1 MKPGWFTEFQIL
13 TELAQ
18 QESRMRQKDVADSLG
33 LTVQA
38 VSKHF
43 RRLLAEDLVAF
54 SGVEYILTPQ
64 GRERL
69 IEYTN
74 FLQAHTRKAAS
85 CLRMERQW
93 PAIAS
98 KPIRRGE
105 EVGIVMKNG
114 ILCAVSRNCKDAKAF
129 GVAVAESSK
138 GEDVALHNLRGR
150 VSLRRGRVLVVTIP
164 GINRGGSKKVD
175 LEKVRKIHTRFNPQR
190 IGVMG
195 TVARVV
201 ANKLDLKVDLEFG
214 VSRSAAMAALR
225 GLDVLVLG
233 TGRMTNRVLEEV
245 EKTNIRYSCEI
256 PCTVENCILP
266 NPELNHKPPQ
276 SSEDGY

>member
-18 QESRMRQKDVADSLG
+18 QQSRMRQKDIADSLG
-33 LTVQA
+33 ITVQA

-43 RRLLAEDLVAF
+43 KRLLADHLVAF
-54 SGVEYILTPQ
+54 SGVEYVLTPQ
-64 GRERL
+64 GREKL
-69 IEYTN
+69 IEHTK
-74 FLQAHTRKAAS
+74 FLQAQTRKAAG
-85 CLRMERQW
+85 CLRMERLW

-114 ILCAVSRNCKDAKAF
+114 IIRAVSRNCKDAKAF
-129 GVAVAESSK
+129 GVAVTESSK
-138 GEDVALHNLRGR
+138 GEEVALHNLRGR
-150 VSLRRGRVLVVTIP
+150 VGLRRGRVLVVTIP
-164 GINRGGSKKVD
+164 SINRGGSKKVD
-175 LEKVRKIHTRFNPQR
+175 LEKVRRIHTGFNPQR
-190 IGVMG
+190 VGVIG

-214 VSRSAAMAALR
+214 VSTSAAMAALR

-256 PCTVENCILP
+256 PCTVETCILP
-266 NPELNHKPPQ
+266 SPDLNHSSPQ
-276 SSEDGY
+276 SNEN

>member
-1 MKPGWFTEFQIL
+1 
-13 TELAQ
+13 
-18 QESRMRQKDVADSLG
+18 MRQKDVADSLG

-43 RRLLAEDLVAF
+43 KRLLAEDLVAF
-54 SGVEYILTPQ
+54 SGVEYVLTPR

-69 IEYTN
+69 IEYTK
-74 FLQAHTRKAAS
+74 FLQAQTRKAAS

-129 GVAVAESSK
+129 GVAIAESSK

-175 LEKVRKIHTRFNPQR
+175 LEKVRKIHIRFNPQR
-190 IGVMG
+190 VGVMG

-201 ANKLDLKVDLEFG
+201 ANKLDFKVNLEFG
-214 VSRSAAMAALR
+214 VSTSAAMAALR

-245 EKTNIRYSCEI
+245 EKVNIRYSCEI
-256 PCTVENCILP
+256 PCTVENCILS
-266 NPELNHKPPQ
+266 NPELNHSPPQ
-276 SSEDGY
+276 SNEDR

>member
-13 TELAQ
+13 MELAQ
-18 QESRMRQKDVADSLG
+18 QQSRMRQRDVADSLEV
-33 LTVQA
+33 TVQA

-43 RRLLAEDLVAF
+43 RRLLAENLVAF
-54 SGVEYILTPQ
+54 SGVEYVLTPQ

-74 FLQAHTRKAAS
+74 FLQAQTRKAAS
-85 CLRMERQW
+85 CLRMERLW
-93 PAIAS
+93 SAIAL

-105 EVGIVMKNG
+105 EVGIVMKKG
-114 ILCAVSRNCKDAKAF
+114 ILCAVSRSCKDAKAF
-129 GVAVAESSK
+129 GVAIAESSK
-138 GEDVALHNLRGR
+138 GEDVALRNLRGR
-150 VSLRRGRVLVVTIP
+150 VSLRRGRVVVVTIP
-164 GINRGGSKKVD
+164 GINRGGSKRVD

-225 GLDVLVLG
+225 GLDVLVLS

-245 EKTNIRYSCEI
+245 EKVNIRYSCEI
-256 PCTVENCILP
+256 PCAVENCTLP
-266 NPELNHKPPQ
+266 NLELNRSSSQ
-276 SSEDGY
+276 SNEDD

>member
-18 QESRMRQKDVADSLG
+18 QQSRMRQKDVADSLG
-33 LTVQA
+33 ITVQA

-43 RRLLAEDLVAF
+43 KRLLADHLVAF
-54 SGVEYILTPQ
+54 SGVEYVLTSR
-64 GRERL
+64 GREKL
-69 IEYTN
+69 IEYTK
-74 FLQAHTRKAAS
+74 FLQAQTRKAAG
-85 CLRMERQW
+85 CLRMERLW

-114 ILCAVSRNCKDAKAF
+114 IIRAVSRNCKDAKAF
-129 GVAVAESSK
+129 GIAVTESSE
-138 GEDVALHNLRGR
+138 GEEVALHNLRGR
-150 VSLRRGRVLVVTIP
+150 VSFRRGRVLVVTIP
-164 GINRGGSKKVD
+164 SINRGGSKRVD

-190 IGVMG
+190 IGVIG

-201 ANKLDLKVDLEFG
+201 ASKLDLKVDLEFG
-214 VSRSAAMAALR
+214 VSTSAAMAALR

-245 EKTNIRYSCEI
+245 EKTNIRYTCEI

-266 NPELNHKPPQ
+266 NPDLNHSSPQ
-276 SSEDGY
+276 SYEN